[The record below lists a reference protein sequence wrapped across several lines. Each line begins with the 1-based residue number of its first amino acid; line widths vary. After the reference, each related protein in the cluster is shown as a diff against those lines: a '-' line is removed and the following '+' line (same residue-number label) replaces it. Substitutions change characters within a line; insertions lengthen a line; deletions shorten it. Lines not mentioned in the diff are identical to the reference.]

1 MTVTLKLL
9 IISPANIS
17 IFTSMD
23 PEKLGDAL
31 RKFGLPAKFCFSIS
45 YGYRVLP
52 ALIDD
57 HGKLTKAIDFNLEF
71 FIKQVAYAKDS
82 GLDAFV
88 LSEHFN
94 TRDYYKMYCDIEKN
108 FDYIDGHYLI
118 NGFKV
123 FMGLEVDVRNGGHV
137 ILTSHKDNIL
147 KLS

>member
-1 MTVTLKLL
+1 MW
-9 IISPANIS
+9 
-17 IFTSMD
+17 
-23 PEKLGDAL
+23 
-31 RKFGLPAKFCFSIS
+31 
-45 YGYRVLP
+45 
-52 ALIDD
+52 IDFHV

>member
-52 ALIDD
+52 AKGFSRSLESRKVT
-57 HGKLTKAIDFNLEF
+57 KLKFSYMKVTF
-71 FIKQVAYAKDS
+71 
-82 GLDAFV
+82 
-88 LSEHFN
+88 
-94 TRDYYKMYCDIEKN
+94 RDI
-108 FDYIDGHYLI
+108 
-118 NGFKV
+118 
-123 FMGLEVDVRNGGHV
+123 V
-137 ILTSHKDNIL
+137 ILSLLTLAVVTVIIVGKKI
-147 KLS
+147 